1 MRRQQRRFRM
11 IKSLI
16 AAPLAALLLSACV
29 VAPPGRGPGV
39 GIGTGLTVPTLPL
52 VVELGSDPCYS
63 HGGDTYFYDHDRWH
77 YADSRAG
84 PSVDLPRSH
93 CPRKTRF
100 RGRQDGRD
108 GDRDGVPDSRE
119 RDRDGD
125 GVPNRRGSAPNNPRR
140 N

>member
-1 MRRQQRRFRM
+1 MN
-11 IKSLI
+11 KSLI
-16 AAPLAALLLSACV
+16 AAPLVALLLSACV

-39 GIGTGLTVPTLPL
+39 GIGIGLSVPALPL
-52 VVELGSDPCYS
+52 VVELGSDPYYS
-63 HGGDTYFYDHDRWH
+63 HGGYTYYYDNDRWR

-84 PSVDLPRSH
+84 PWVDLPRSLY
-93 CPRKTRF
+93 PRETRF

-108 GDRDGVPDSRE
+108 RDRDRDGIPNSRD

-125 GVPNRRGSAPNNPRR
+125 NVPDRRDSAPNDPRR